1 LESAGPLD
9 AGPADIFKLDQVVKP
24 NLTSATA
31 ALKAVQG
38 GLARFPLLRCLSLL
52 FLAVACTFALPLQP
66 NNPPTAQGSAH
77 SDSLPG
83 QLQLRLRALESARN
97 TDDPAGIAAA
107 SRSVVALAL
116 RNFAELQMAQSQAAQ
131 SVETYRRSLDFENV
145 PGTHLDLALAYL
157 RADHPDQ
164 ALSQA
169 TDVLVAD
176 PQNALAWR
184 VQGQVWMWKGN
195 YRQAVESL
203 RKSAALRPAAET
215 TRLLRLALAKA
226 RNRPGSMVPSAVPVA
241 ELLSKPKV
249 TPAGLQARQRR
260 LRKILGGALNDLGT
274 AEARQEQFSLALAH
288 FHEAEQW
295 QPDTPGLMRN
305 IGMAATRTGDYA
317 EAARALRPIVAVDR
331 NDDVARSLLGM
342 ALFSTGSYGEA
353 AATFAPL
360 GDSVLQRPELAYAWA
375 ESLVKLNRY
384 TEATALLDKLE
395 DRPLT
400 AGTQLLMAQAWSQM
414 GNYPRTVAACQ
425 RVLQADSKLAQAHHL
440 AGLALIHQDH
450 PADAAAE
457 FRAELQQDP
466 ANTDAE
472 YHLAFVLFQLS
483 QDQQAVPLLKDVLA
497 RAPNHPDAN
506 YELGKALLR
515 AGKTAEAIP
524 YLEAAARLKPEL
536 DAVHYQLQSA
546 YRSVGRQADAD
557 REANIYRA
565 MKAKSRNIT
574 LPPPRPEPSP
584 PPQSQ

>member
-1 LESAGPLD
+1 
-9 AGPADIFKLDQVVKP
+9 VKP
-24 NLTSATA
+24 TLTSATA

-38 GLARFPLLRCLSLL
+38 GLARSPLLRCLTLL
-52 FLAVACTFALPLQP
+52 FLAVACTPAHALS
-66 NNPPTAQGSAH
+66 PTSGLHSAQKEAAH
-77 SDSLPG
+77 TEALSK
-83 QLQLRLRALESARN
+83 QLQIRLHALESARN
-97 TDDPAGIAAA
+97 KDDPAGIAAA

-131 SVETYRRSLDFENV
+131 SVETYRRSIDFEDV

-203 RKSAALRPAAET
+203 RKSAALQPAAET
-215 TRLLRLALAKA
+215 SRLLQIALAKA
-226 RNRPGSMVPSAVPVA
+226 RQHPDARPAAPSGAA
-241 ELLSKPKV
+241 QEELLPKPKM
-249 TPAGLQARQRR
+249 TPAELQARQRR
-260 LRKILGGALNDLGT
+260 VRRILGSALNDLGT
-274 AEARQEQFSLALAH
+274 AEARQQQFPLALAH
-288 FHEAEQW
+288 FHEAERW
-295 QPDTPGLMRN
+295 QGDTPGLMRN

-395 DRPLT
+395 DRPL
-400 AGTQLLMAQAWSQM
+400 AAATQLLMAQAWSQM

-425 RVLQADSKLAQAHHL
+425 RVLQVDSKLAQAHHL

-497 RAPNHPDAN
+497 RDPNHPDAN

-584 PPQSQ
+584 PQSQ